1 MSDNN
6 RFSTIIFKGTPITR
20 HADGWYVDMK
30 TFKSVNAAK
39 RHVLKLISHPSVLQR
54 VPVKLV
60 REYATNVALRRA
72 CS

>member
-39 RHVLKLISHPSVLQR
+39 RHVLKLIS
-54 VPVKLV
+54 
-60 REYATNVALRRA
+60 
-72 CS
+72 